1 MRSRAC
7 LHTHETTLLIAG
19 QLPHFENLSGSEKRF
34 VLLLVNYNIDMST
47 PAELKSPDELRP
59 LLHGKID
66 KLGSEGLQ
74 IMHRVL
80 LRLEVEELAAK
91 VGERFSSRP
100 DLMERIDKTIAEVRS
115 ENPYR

>member
-1 MRSRAC
+1 
-7 LHTHETTLLIAG
+7 
-19 QLPHFENLSGSEKRF
+19 
-34 VLLLVNYNIDMST
+34 MST
-47 PAELKSPDELRP
+47 PADLKSPDELRP

-91 VGERFSSRP
+91 VGETVFQSAGFDGTHRQNDRGSSQRESVSMRVCF
-100 DLMERIDKTIAEVRS
+100 DTNVS
-115 ENPYR
+115 H